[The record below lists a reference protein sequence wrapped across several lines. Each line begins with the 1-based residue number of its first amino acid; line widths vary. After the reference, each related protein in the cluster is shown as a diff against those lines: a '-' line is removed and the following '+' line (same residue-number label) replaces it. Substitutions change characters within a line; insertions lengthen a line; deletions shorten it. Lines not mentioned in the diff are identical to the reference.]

1 MAAGALGKE
10 PVRVE
15 GLAHDS
21 AQGDKTFADILEA
34 MGARVERGRSSVTVF
49 PSKLKGTT
57 VSAAAIRCFH
67 NPQVPESC

>member
-21 AQGDKTFADILEA
+21 AQGDKVFADILEA
-34 MGARVERGRSSVTVF
+34 MGARVERGRSFVTVF
-49 PSKLKGTT
+49 LLKLKGTT
-57 VSAAAIRCFH
+57 VNGAEIGRA
-67 NPQVPESC
+67 SCRERV